1 MQLIR
6 IQSVFSVPVMKRQR
20 VKFAKNAKAPGKKKK
35 KKDFMMMS
43 LVVLDMISYLII
55 VWFSIS
61 LSRLVL

>member
-20 VKFAKNAKAPGKKKK
+20 VKFAKMQKPQEKKK

-43 LVVLDMISYLII
+43 LVVVDMISYLII